1 MNSLEEK
8 VRKTLAE
15 VSDGKGFKFAAIIER
30 EDASGRWDLVVSSDQ
45 IRDWIEKKAFLEAV
59 TTRFSKELSDKEL
72 IDMGIIE
79 ALDPK
84 EGFMQEFNQ
93 RLGPNREEDR
103 DFYNL
108 TIAGIPVRHAHVFG
122 SETPLVFA

>member
-15 VSDGKGFKFAAIIER
+15 VSGGKGFNFAAIIER
-30 EDASGRWDLVVSSDQ
+30 EDASGRWDLVVSSDK
-45 IRDWIEKKAFLEAV
+45 ISDWSGKRAFLEAV

-79 ALDPK
+79 VLDPDEK
-84 EGFMQEFNQ
+84 FMRDFNQ
-93 RLGPNREEDR
+93 KFSPTEEDQ
-103 DFYNL
+103 DFFNL

-122 SETPLVFA
+122 SETRMVYA

>member
-15 VSDGKGFKFAAIIER
+15 VSDGKGFKFAAIIEL
-30 EDASGRWDLVVSSDQ
+30 EDASGRWDLIVSSDQ
-45 IRDWIEKKAFLEAV
+45 ISDWIEKKAFLEAV

-79 ALDPK
+79 MLDPDEK
-84 EGFMQEFNQ
+84 FMRDFNQ
-93 RLGPNREEDR
+93 KFSPTEEDR
-103 DFYNL
+103 DFFNL
-108 TIAGIPVRHAHVFG
+108 TIAGIPVRYAHVFG